1 MGVNYKGLINGNID
15 PVNLAKLIKSTYGGD
30 NFSIHFT
37 SDLTPG
43 FYYIHFTENYTP
55 EQMAQRP
62 WERNKTAVRRQ
73 LAVFIDGECASDYA
87 DLTTDPMTLVSLG
100 HHSECREIID
110 ALVNSQGGYIQDE
123 LGPKCITEE
132 WVRLDIARAARKDE
146 AGVAGLAAHLNKDAK
161 DLTEAEVHS
170 VFHFA

>member
-1 MGVNYKGLINGNID
+1 
-15 PVNLAKLIKSTYGGD
+15 
-30 NFSIHFT
+30 
-37 SDLTPG
+37 
-43 FYYIHFTENYTP
+43 
-55 EQMAQRP
+55 
-62 WERNKTAVRRQ
+62 
-73 LAVFIDGECASDYA
+73 
-87 DLTTDPMTLVSLG
+87 MTLVSLG

-132 WVRLDIARAARKDE
+132 WVRLDVARAARKDE